1 MCAEREVVRIR
12 LPTVKFA
19 DFQWRPFVKFRD
31 LECQPSNSMNS
42 CADRQIPRFGMQ
54 TIVLNEMEYR
64 ISNSMIWCADREVHH
79 LGKVTVEG
87 TPWST

>member
-1 MCAEREVVRIR
+1 MH
-12 LPTVKFA
+12 
-19 DFQWRPFVKFRD
+19 
-31 LECQPSNSMNS
+31 S
-42 CADRQIPRFGMQ
+42 CADRQILRFGMQ

-64 ISNSMIWCADREVHH
+64 ISNSMIWFADREVRH

>member
-1 MCAEREVVRIR
+1 MH
-12 LPTVKFA
+12 
-19 DFQWRPFVKFRD
+19 
-31 LECQPSNSMNS
+31 S

-64 ISNSMIWCADREVHH
+64 ISNSMIWCADREVRH